1 MYFKSFKEYHFLTI
15 GNGRTI
21 INFVGFLIAAYEL
34 RDTCYKPFELMWPF
48 YGAKER

>member
-1 MYFKSFKEYHFLTI
+1 MYFKLFKEYHFLTI

-21 INFVGFLIAAYEL
+21 INFVGFLIASYEL